1 VLELL
6 TGSGDI
12 AKALHDLGT
21 KCPTLRKRKPRQQKY
36 LFASFITFEA
46 ACSDMMIIERLA
58 ELFEKNS
65 KHGTRSRTND
75 QWKIYK
81 MWKKTINK
89 RYHVMYIV
97 EK

>member
-6 TGSGDI
+6 TGSGDL
-12 AKALHDLGT
+12 AKALHDLGAKRPIRNKTTST
-21 KCPTLRKRKPRQQKY
+21 KIICLHLSLLLKLLVLK
-36 LFASFITFEA
+36 L
-46 ACSDMMIIERLA
+46 MIIERLA
-58 ELFEKNS
+58 ELFEKSS
-65 KHGTRSRTND
+65 KHATHSRTND

-81 MWKKTINK
+81 MWKINK